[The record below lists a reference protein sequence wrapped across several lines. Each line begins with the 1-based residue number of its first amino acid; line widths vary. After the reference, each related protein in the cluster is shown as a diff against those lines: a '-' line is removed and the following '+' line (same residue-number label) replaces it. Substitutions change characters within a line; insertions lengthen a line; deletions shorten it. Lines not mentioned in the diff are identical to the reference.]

1 MEPGGFAI
9 MFLEPGVLLTTTFRG
24 GRSGIGLNDGVFG
37 RLNISAE
44 HSVFSYQHCSTK
56 IDNICMMNGTKARH
70 GNGKPE
76 PFAHL
81 VQTEEV
87 DSALLTNRARLKPV
101 DDMRSATTQVHT
113 DLNFSLEKGPK
124 EKGNMNNANNHE

>member
-1 MEPGGFAI
+1 
-9 MFLEPGVLLTTTFRG
+9 
-24 GRSGIGLNDGVFG
+24 
-37 RLNISAE
+37 
-44 HSVFSYQHCSTK
+44 
-56 IDNICMMNGTKARH
+56 MMNGTKTRH

-87 DSALLTNRARLKPV
+87 DSALLTNRACLKPV

-113 DLNFSLEKGPK
+113 DVNFCLEKEPNI
-124 EKGNMNNANNHE
+124 KGNMKNANKHE